1 MSGRRYK
8 TEARPVTRT
17 RLRRQVEGEAKLRHL
32 LNALADGILIVDG
45 RGVVR
50 YANPA
55 AESLFGRSCDELLGA
70 EFGYPIT
77 AGRTAEVDVISGAGR
92 AVAVEMRVVESEWE
106 GEPALIASLRDIT
119 ERKQAEEERARR
131 LQEQIARTEAEA
143 ALRARD
149 EFLAVTAHELK
160 TPATRLRVVA
170 QHALRRLERQGELT
184 AEATAATLRTVDVE
198 TERLARLVVQL
209 LDLTRIQDGT
219 FRLNRSRVDL
229 RLPVEKAVH
238 LVR

>member
-77 AGRTAEVDVISGAGR
+77 AGRTRPGARPKSTSSR
-92 AVAVEMRVVESEWE
+92 A
-106 GEPALIASLRDIT
+106 P
-119 ERKQAEEERARR
+119 
-131 LQEQIARTEAEA
+131 A
-143 ALRARD
+143 ALWR
-149 EFLAVTAHELK
+149 
-160 TPATRLRVVA
+160 
-170 QHALRRLERQGELT
+170 
-184 AEATAATLRTVDVE
+184 
-198 TERLARLVVQL
+198 
-209 LDLTRIQDGT
+209 
-219 FRLNRSRVDL
+219 
-229 RLPVEKAVH
+229 
-238 LVR
+238 